1 MRINALKYRT
11 EDKREIIIVVDLQVG
26 YGYQNNNI
34 WRIVDIIIKIQNRGN
49 IHIYFQELEMN
60 MNIESL
66 NGKNMNNILKKSLLN
81 L

>member
-34 WRIVDIIIKIQNRGN
+34 WRIVDIIIKIQNIGN